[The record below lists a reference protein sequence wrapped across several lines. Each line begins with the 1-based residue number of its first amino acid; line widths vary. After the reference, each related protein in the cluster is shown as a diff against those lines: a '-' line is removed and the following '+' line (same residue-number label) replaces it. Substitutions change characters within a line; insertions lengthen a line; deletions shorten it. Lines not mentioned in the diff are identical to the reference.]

1 MTFPSIRI
9 EGAILSGDLLAKVE
23 RDDFPGQKPADFG
36 LPGGTKVKDE
46 IARAWAEAQSLWAI
60 YRRRLD
66 NLTGVDLGTS
76 ETRKR

>member
-23 RDDFPGQKPADFG
+23 RDDFPGQKTTDFG

-46 IARAWAEAQSLWAI
+46 IAR
-60 YRRRLD
+60 D
-66 NLTGVDLGTS
+66 DTGPGGRIGLRGGWF
-76 ETRKR
+76 